1 MYIFWIFIDVVSV
14 LCGICDVSFI
24 KLIAYLLLIDSMM
37 IIKQTNRTGKKEK
50 TTNKYLIEGFSV
62 LSNVIAISTFD
73 PTRPT
78 LSITYVFVL

>member
-1 MYIFWIFIDVVSV
+1 MYIFWIFIDVVSG

-50 TTNKYLIEGFSV
+50 NDK
-62 LSNVIAISTFD
+62 
-73 PTRPT
+73 
-78 LSITYVFVL
+78 